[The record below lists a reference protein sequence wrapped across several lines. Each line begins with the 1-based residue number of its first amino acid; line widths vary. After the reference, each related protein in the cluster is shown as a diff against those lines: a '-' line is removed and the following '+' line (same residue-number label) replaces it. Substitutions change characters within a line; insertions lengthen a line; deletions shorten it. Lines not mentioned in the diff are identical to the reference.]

1 MGISETENLMSY
13 FYSEVIITNIHS
25 ILVSEIIGTRH
36 QKDCQENRKVVS
48 IKDLWKTPL
57 FIKERR
63 MLAKI
68 SFCRTL
74 YISQGLV
81 LILCLSLWKQR
92 TIITMQTLTLDPCVD
107 KSRAVHVPGPLH
119 MFWCWT
125 PSHFILVLSDYCA
138 LVQWM
143 GVRREAKHSRVEG
156 GPWAALSI

>member
-1 MGISETENLMSY
+1 MDISETENLMSY
-13 FYSEVIITNIHS
+13 FYSEVILTNIHS
-25 ILVSEIIGTRH
+25 ILVSEILGTRH

-81 LILCLSLWKQR
+81 LILCLSL
-92 TIITMQTLTLDPCVD
+92 
-107 KSRAVHVPGPLH
+107 
-119 MFWCWT
+119 
-125 PSHFILVLSDYCA
+125 
-138 LVQWM
+138 
-143 GVRREAKHSRVEG
+143 
-156 GPWAALSI
+156 